1 MALRRPAAPRVRPD
15 RPGAPAP
22 AVPRTVLVTPAAS
35 APAPVAAAPVDE
47 PTAVEPTALAVA
59 PALPETER
67 APTPATPLGAAPA
80 PEQHPV
86 GPAPARSVPPRRTL
100 LLAGAAAAAVVGAVS
115 AGAALPRML
124 GPATSPF
131 SDVADGDAGLEAM
144 LWADD
149 TGVLP
154 AAGGAFSPEA
164 VVTRGEVA
172 AALHRFAGTPAVPL
186 EDVPVL
192 IVDLGEDPE
201 QASALLWLH
210 GRGALWGDA
219 ELKVHPEDPATREG
233 ASGML
238 AALLRPALAGIG
250 AVWPSGGADGSG
262 GAEGRDL
269 PAGLS
274 QDAAWLTNA
283 GMAPDGSTHW
293 QGEQAVTRAELAAV
307 LHRADGVIADA
318 LG

>member
-22 AVPRTVLVTPAAS
+22 AAARAGLVTPTAP
-35 APAPVAAAPVDE
+35 APAPVEA
-47 PTAVEPTALAVA
+47 PTAVQPPSPAAA
-59 PALPETER
+59 PALPEVQPGPIPA
-67 APTPATPLGAAPA
+67 APRTVAPA

-115 AGAALPRML
+115 AGAVLPRML
-124 GPATSPF
+124 GPASSPF

-219 ELKVHPEDPATREG
+219 ELKVHPDDPATREG

-262 GAEGRDL
+262 GTEGKDLSAE
-269 PAGLS
+269 LS
-274 QDAAWLTNA
+274 PDAAWLTSA

-307 LHRADGVIADA
+307 LHRADGVIANA

>member
-22 AVPRTVLVTPAAS
+22 AAARAVLATPTAP
-35 APAPVAAAPVDE
+35 APAPVEA
-47 PTAVEPTALAVA
+47 PTAVQPPSPAAA
-59 PALPETER
+59 PALPEVQPGPIPA
-67 APTPATPLGAAPA
+67 APRTVAPA

-115 AGAALPRML
+115 AGAVLPRML
-124 GPATSPF
+124 GPASSPF

-262 GAEGRDL
+262 GTEGKDL

>member
-22 AVPRTVLVTPAAS
+22 AAARAGLVTPTAP
-35 APAPVAAAPVDE
+35 APAPVEAPTTVQPPSPAA
-47 PTAVEPTALAVA
+47 A
-59 PALPETER
+59 PALPEVQPGPIPA
-67 APTPATPLGAAPA
+67 APRTVAPA

-154 AAGGAFSPEA
+154 AAGGAFSPDA

-219 ELKVHPEDPATREG
+219 ELKVHPDDPATREG

-262 GAEGRDL
+262 GTEGKDLSAE
-269 PAGLS
+269 LS
-274 QDAAWLTNA
+274 PDAAWLTSA

-307 LHRADGVIADA
+307 LHRADGVIASA

>member
-22 AVPRTVLVTPAAS
+22 AAARAGLVTPTAP

-186 EDVPVL
+186 EEVPVL
-192 IVDLGEDPE
+192 IVDLGEDQE

-262 GAEGRDL
+262 GTEGKDLSAE
-269 PAGLS
+269 LS
-274 QDAAWLTNA
+274 PDAAWLTSA

-293 QGEQAVTRAELAAV
+293 QGEQSVTRAELAAV
-307 LHRADGVIADA
+307 LHRADGVIASA

>member
-22 AVPRTVLVTPAAS
+22 AVPRTVLVTPTAP
-35 APAPVAAAPVDE
+35 APAPVEAPTTVQPPSPAA
-47 PTAVEPTALAVA
+47 A
-59 PALPETER
+59 PALPEVQPGPFPA
-67 APTPATPLGAAPA
+67 APRTLAPA

-115 AGAALPRML
+115 AGVVLPRML

-154 AAGGAFSPEA
+154 ATGGAFSPDA

-192 IVDLGEDPE
+192 IVDLGEDPA

-262 GAEGRDL
+262 GTEGKDL
-269 PAGLS
+269 PAELS
-274 QDAAWLTNA
+274 QDAAWLTSA
-283 GMAPDGSTHW
+283 GMAPDGSTPW

-307 LHRADGVIADA
+307 LHRADGVIAGA

>member
-22 AVPRTVLVTPAAS
+22 AAARAVLATPTAP
-35 APAPVAAAPVDE
+35 APAPVEAPTTVQPPSPAA
-47 PTAVEPTALAVA
+47 A
-59 PALPETER
+59 PALPEVQPGPIPA
-67 APTPATPLGAAPA
+67 APRTVAPA

-86 GPAPARSVPPRRTL
+86 NPAPARPAPPRRTL

-144 LWADD
+144 VWAEE

-154 AAGGAFSPEA
+154 AAGGAFSPDA

-192 IVDLGEDPE
+192 IVDLGEDPA

-262 GAEGRDL
+262 GTERKDLSAE
-269 PAGLS
+269 PS
-274 QDAAWLTNA
+274 PDAAWLTSA

-293 QGEQAVTRAELAAV
+293 QGEQSVTRAELAAV
-307 LHRADGVIADA
+307 LHRADGVIASA

>member
-22 AVPRTVLVTPAAS
+22 AAARAGLVTPTAP
-35 APAPVAAAPVDE
+35 APAPVEA
-47 PTAVEPTALAVA
+47 PTAVQPPSPAAA
-59 PALPETER
+59 PALPEVQ
-67 APTPATPLGAAPA
+67 PGPIPAAQRTVAPA

-115 AGAALPRML
+115 AGAVLPRML

-186 EDVPVL
+186 EEVPVL

-219 ELKVHPEDPATREG
+219 ELKVHPDDPATREG

-307 LHRADGVIADA
+307 LHRADGVIASA

>member
-22 AVPRTVLVTPAAS
+22 AAARAGLMTPTAP
-35 APAPVAAAPVDE
+35 APAPVEA
-47 PTAVEPTALAVA
+47 PTAVQPPSPAAA
-59 PALPETER
+59 PALPEVQPGPIPA
-67 APTPATPLGAAPA
+67 APRTVAPA

-219 ELKVHPEDPATREG
+219 ELKVHPDDPATREG

-262 GAEGRDL
+262 GTEGKDLSAE
-269 PAGLS
+269 LS
-274 QDAAWLTNA
+274 PDAAWLTSA

>member
-22 AVPRTVLVTPAAS
+22 AVPRTVLVTPTAP
-35 APAPVAAAPVDE
+35 APAPVEAPTTVQPPSPAA
-47 PTAVEPTALAVA
+47 A
-59 PALPETER
+59 PALPEVQPGPIPA
-67 APTPATPLGAAPA
+67 APRTVAPA

-86 GPAPARSVPPRRTL
+86 NPAPARPAPPRRTL

-115 AGAALPRML
+115 AGVVLPRVL

-262 GAEGRDL
+262 GTEGKDLSAE
-269 PAGLS
+269 LS
-274 QDAAWLTNA
+274 PDAAWLTSA

-307 LHRADGVIADA
+307 LHRADGVIASA

>member
-15 RPGAPAP
+15 RPAAPATAATRAVLATAAAPAP
-22 AVPRTVLVTPAAS
+22 APL
-35 APAPVAAAPVDE
+35 APAPVE
-47 PTAVEPTALAVA
+47 SPTTVEPPTLAAA
-59 PALPETER
+59 PALPEVQP
-67 APTPATPLGAAPA
+67 APFPAAPRTVAPA

-86 GPAPARSVPPRRTL
+86 SPAPARSVPPRRTL

-115 AGAALPRML
+115 AGVVLPRML

-144 LWADD
+144 VWAEE

-154 AAGGAFSPEA
+154 APGGAFSPDA

-192 IVDLGEDPE
+192 IVDLGEDPA

-250 AVWPSGGADGSG
+250 AVWPAGGADGPG
-262 GAEGRDL
+262 AAEGKDI
-269 PAGLS
+269 PGGIS
-274 QDAAWLTNA
+274 PDAAWLTSA
-283 GMAPDGSTHW
+283 GMAPDGSTPW

-307 LHRADGVIADA
+307 LHRADGVIAGA

>member
-22 AVPRTVLVTPAAS
+22 AAARAGLVTPTAP
-35 APAPVAAAPVDE
+35 APAPVEA
-47 PTAVEPTALAVA
+47 PTAVQPPSPAAA
-59 PALPETER
+59 PALPEVQPGPIPA
-67 APTPATPLGAAPA
+67 APRTVAPA

-86 GPAPARSVPPRRTL
+86 NPAPARPAPPRRTL

-115 AGAALPRML
+115 AGAVLPRML
-124 GPATSPF
+124 GPASSPF

-219 ELKVHPEDPATREG
+219 ELKVHPDDPATREG

-307 LHRADGVIADA
+307 LHRADGVIANA

>member
-22 AVPRTVLVTPAAS
+22 AAARAVLATPTAP
-35 APAPVAAAPVDE
+35 APAPVEAP
-47 PTAVEPTALAVA
+47 TTVEPPSPAAA
-59 PALPETER
+59 PALPEVQPGPIPA
-67 APTPATPLGAAPA
+67 APRTVAPA

-86 GPAPARSVPPRRTL
+86 NPAPARPAPPRRTL

-115 AGAALPRML
+115 AGAVLPRML
-124 GPATSPF
+124 GPASSPF

-186 EDVPVL
+186 EEVPVL

-307 LHRADGVIADA
+307 LHRADGVIANA

>member
-15 RPGAPAP
+15 RPGAPEH
-22 AVPRTVLVTPAAS
+22 AAS
-35 APAPVAAAPVDE
+35 DAHPAPEAAPEAAPAPV
-47 PTAVEPTALAVA
+47 
-59 PALPETER
+59 
-67 APTPATPLGAAPA
+67 PTPHVAVPEAAPA
-80 PEQHPV
+80 R
-86 GPAPARSVPPRRTL
+86 PAPPRRTVL
-100 LLAGAAAAAVVGAVS
+100 LVGAAAAAVVGAVS
-115 AGAALPRML
+115 AGIVLPRML

-131 SDVADGDAGLEAM
+131 SDVADGAAGLEAM
-144 LWADD
+144 VWADS

-154 AAGGAFSPEA
+154 ATGGAFSPDA

-219 ELKVHPEDPATREG
+219 ELKVHPGDPATREG
-233 ASGML
+233 ATGML

-250 AVWPSGGADGSG
+250 AVWTPDEADDAAS
-262 GAEGRDL
+262 L
-269 PAGLS
+269 P
-274 QDAAWLTNA
+274 QDAAWLTRA
-283 GMAPDGSTHW
+283 GMTPGAPEDW
-293 QGEQAVTRAELAAV
+293 QGEATVTRADLAAV

>member
-22 AVPRTVLVTPAAS
+22 AAARAGLVTPTAP
-35 APAPVAAAPVDE
+35 APAPVEA
-47 PTAVEPTALAVA
+47 PTAVQPPSPAAA
-59 PALPETER
+59 PALPEVQPGPIPA
-67 APTPATPLGAAPA
+67 APRTVAPA

-115 AGAALPRML
+115 AGAVLPRML
-124 GPATSPF
+124 GPASSPF

-262 GAEGRDL
+262 GTEGRDL
-269 PAGLS
+269 SAELS
-274 QDAAWLTNA
+274 PDAAWLTSA

-307 LHRADGVIADA
+307 LHRADGVIASA

>member
-22 AVPRTVLVTPAAS
+22 AAARAGLVTPTAP
-35 APAPVAAAPVDE
+35 APAPVEA
-47 PTAVEPTALAVA
+47 PTAVQPPSPAAA
-59 PALPETER
+59 PALPEVQPGPIPA
-67 APTPATPLGAAPA
+67 APRTVAPA

-186 EDVPVL
+186 EEVPVL

>member
-22 AVPRTVLVTPAAS
+22 AAARAGLVTPTAP
-35 APAPVAAAPVDE
+35 APAPVEAPTTVQPPSPAA
-47 PTAVEPTALAVA
+47 A
-59 PALPETER
+59 PALPEVQPGPIPA
-67 APTPATPLGAAPA
+67 APRTVAPA

-115 AGAALPRML
+115 AGAVLPRML
-124 GPATSPF
+124 GPASSPF

-186 EDVPVL
+186 EEVPVL

-262 GAEGRDL
+262 GTEGKDLSAE
-269 PAGLS
+269 LS
-274 QDAAWLTNA
+274 PDAAWLTSA
-283 GMAPDGSTHW
+283 GMAPDGSTPW

-307 LHRADGVIADA
+307 LHRADGVIAGA

>member
-1 MALRRPAAPRVRPD
+1 MALRRSAAPRVRPD

-22 AVPRTVLVTPAAS
+22 AAARAGLVTPTAP
-35 APAPVAAAPVDE
+35 APAPVEA
-47 PTAVEPTALAVA
+47 PTAVQPPSPAAA
-59 PALPETER
+59 PALPEVQPGPIPA
-67 APTPATPLGAAPA
+67 APRTVAPA

-115 AGAALPRML
+115 AGAVLPRML
-124 GPATSPF
+124 GPASSPF

-219 ELKVHPEDPATREG
+219 ELKVHPDDPATREG

-307 LHRADGVIADA
+307 LHRADGVIANA

>member
-1 MALRRPAAPRVRPD
+1 MALRRPAAPRLRPD

-22 AVPRTVLVTPAAS
+22 AAARAVLVTPT
-35 APAPVAAAPVDE
+35 APAPVPAGT
-47 PTAVEPTALAVA
+47 PTTVEPPSAAA
-59 PALPETER
+59 PALPEVQR
-67 APTPATPLGAAPA
+67 GPFPAAARTVARA
-80 PEQHPV
+80 PEQRPV

-100 LLAGAAAAAVVGAVS
+100 LLAGAAAAAVVGAIS
-115 AGAALPRML
+115 AGVVLPRVL

-144 LWADD
+144 LWADE

-164 VVTRGEVA
+164 VMTRGEVA

-192 IVDLGEDPE
+192 VVDLGEDPA

-250 AVWPSGGADGSG
+250 AVWPAGGADGPG
-262 GAEGRDL
+262 AAEGKDI
-269 PAGLS
+269 PGGIS
-274 QDAAWLTNA
+274 PDAAWLTSA
-283 GMAPDGSTHW
+283 GMAPEGSTHW

-307 LHRADGVIADA
+307 LHRADGVIAGA

>member
-22 AVPRTVLVTPAAS
+22 AAARAGLVTPTAP
-35 APAPVAAAPVDE
+35 APAPVEA
-47 PTAVEPTALAVA
+47 PTAVQPPSPAAA
-59 PALPETER
+59 PALPEVQPGPIPA
-67 APTPATPLGAAPA
+67 APRTVAPA

-115 AGAALPRML
+115 AGAVLPRML
-124 GPATSPF
+124 GPASSPF

-186 EDVPVL
+186 EEVPVL

-307 LHRADGVIADA
+307 LHRADGVIANA

>member
-22 AVPRTVLVTPAAS
+22 AAARAGLVTPTAP
-35 APAPVAAAPVDE
+35 APAPVEA
-47 PTAVEPTALAVA
+47 PTAVQPPSPAAA
-59 PALPETER
+59 PALPEVQPGPIPA
-67 APTPATPLGAAPA
+67 APRTVAPA

-115 AGAALPRML
+115 AGAVLPRML

-262 GAEGRDL
+262 GTEGKDLSAE
-269 PAGLS
+269 LS
-274 QDAAWLTNA
+274 PDAAWLTSA

-307 LHRADGVIADA
+307 LHRADGVIASA

>member
-22 AVPRTVLVTPAAS
+22 AAARAGLVTPTAP
-35 APAPVAAAPVDE
+35 APAPVEA
-47 PTAVEPTALAVA
+47 PTAVQPPSPAAA
-59 PALPETER
+59 PALPEVQPGPIPA
-67 APTPATPLGAAPA
+67 APRTVAPA

-115 AGAALPRML
+115 AGAVLPRML
-124 GPATSPF
+124 GPASSPF

-307 LHRADGVIADA
+307 LHRADGVIASA

>member
-22 AVPRTVLVTPAAS
+22 AAARAGLVTPTAP
-35 APAPVAAAPVDE
+35 APAPVEAPTTVQPPSPAA
-47 PTAVEPTALAVA
+47 A
-59 PALPETER
+59 PALPEVQPGPIPA
-67 APTPATPLGAAPA
+67 APRTVAPA

-219 ELKVHPEDPATREG
+219 ELKVHPDDPATREG

-262 GAEGRDL
+262 GTEGKDL

-274 QDAAWLTNA
+274 QDAAWLTSA

-293 QGEQAVTRAELAAV
+293 QGEQSVTRAELAAV
-307 LHRADGVIADA
+307 LHRADGVIASA

>member
-22 AVPRTVLVTPAAS
+22 AAARAVLATPTAP
-35 APAPVAAAPVDE
+35 APAPVEAP
-47 PTAVEPTALAVA
+47 TTVEPPSPAVA
-59 PALPETER
+59 PALPEVQPGPIPA
-67 APTPATPLGAAPA
+67 APRTVAPA

-86 GPAPARSVPPRRTL
+86 NPAPARPAPPRRTL

-219 ELKVHPEDPATREG
+219 ELKVHPDDPATREG

-262 GAEGRDL
+262 GTERKDLSAE
-269 PAGLS
+269 PS
-274 QDAAWLTNA
+274 PDAAWLTSA
-283 GMAPDGSTHW
+283 GMAPDGTTHW

-307 LHRADGVIADA
+307 LHRADGVIANA

>member
-22 AVPRTVLVTPAAS
+22 AAARAGLVTPTAP
-35 APAPVAAAPVDE
+35 APAPVEA
-47 PTAVEPTALAVA
+47 PTAVQPPSPAAA
-59 PALPETER
+59 PALPEVQPGPIPA
-67 APTPATPLGAAPA
+67 APRTVAPA

-86 GPAPARSVPPRRTL
+86 NPAPARPAPPRRTL

-115 AGAALPRML
+115 AGAVLPRML
-124 GPATSPF
+124 GPASSPF

-262 GAEGRDL
+262 GTEGKDLSAE
-269 PAGLS
+269 LS
-274 QDAAWLTNA
+274 PDAAWLTSA

-307 LHRADGVIADA
+307 LHRADGVIASA

>member
-22 AVPRTVLVTPAAS
+22 AAARAVLATPTAP
-35 APAPVAAAPVDE
+35 APAPVEA
-47 PTAVEPTALAVA
+47 PTAVQPPSPAAA
-59 PALPETER
+59 PALPEVQPGPIPA
-67 APTPATPLGAAPA
+67 APRTVAPA

-115 AGAALPRML
+115 AGVVLPRML

>member
-1 MALRRPAAPRVRPD
+1 MAMRRPAAPRVRPD

-22 AVPRTVLVTPAAS
+22 AVPRTVLVTPTAP
-35 APAPVAAAPVDE
+35 APAPVEAPTTVQPPSPAA
-47 PTAVEPTALAVA
+47 A
-59 PALPETER
+59 PALPEVQPGPIPA
-67 APTPATPLGAAPA
+67 APRTVAPA

-115 AGAALPRML
+115 AGAVLPRML
-124 GPATSPF
+124 GPASSPF

-219 ELKVHPEDPATREG
+219 ELKVHPDDPATREG

-262 GAEGRDL
+262 GAEGKDL

-307 LHRADGVIADA
+307 LHRADGVIAGA

>member
-22 AVPRTVLVTPAAS
+22 AAARAGLVTPTAP
-35 APAPVAAAPVDE
+35 APAPVEA
-47 PTAVEPTALAVA
+47 PTAVQPPSPAAA
-59 PALPETER
+59 PALPEVQPGPIPA
-67 APTPATPLGAAPA
+67 APRTVAPA

-115 AGAALPRML
+115 AGAVLPRML
-124 GPATSPF
+124 GPASSPF

-186 EDVPVL
+186 EEVPVL

-307 LHRADGVIADA
+307 LHRADGVIASA

>member
-35 APAPVAAAPVDE
+35 APAPVEA
-47 PTAVEPTALAVA
+47 PTAVQPPSPAAA
-59 PALPETER
+59 PALPEVQPGPIPA
-67 APTPATPLGAAPA
+67 APRTVAPA

-115 AGAALPRML
+115 AGAVLPRML
-124 GPATSPF
+124 GPASSPF

-186 EDVPVL
+186 EEVPVL

-307 LHRADGVIADA
+307 LHRADGVIANA

>member
-22 AVPRTVLVTPAAS
+22 AAARAGLVTPTAP
-35 APAPVAAAPVDE
+35 APAPVEA
-47 PTAVEPTALAVA
+47 PTAVQPPSPAAA
-59 PALPETER
+59 PALPEVQPGPIPA
-67 APTPATPLGAAPA
+67 APRTVAPA

-124 GPATSPF
+124 GPASSPF

-154 AAGGAFSPEA
+154 AAGGAFSPDA

-219 ELKVHPEDPATREG
+219 ELKVHPDDPATREG

-262 GAEGRDL
+262 GAEGKDL
-269 PAGLS
+269 SAELS
-274 QDAAWLTNA
+274 PDAAWLTSA
-283 GMAPDGSTHW
+283 GMAPDGTTHW

-307 LHRADGVIADA
+307 LHRADGVIASA

>member
-1 MALRRPAAPRVRPD
+1 VRPD
-15 RPGAPAP
+15 RPGAPATAATRAVLATAAAP
-22 AVPRTVLVTPAAS
+22 APAPL
-35 APAPVAAAPVDE
+35 APAPVE
-47 PTAVEPTALAVA
+47 SPTTVEPPTLAAA
-59 PALPETER
+59 PALPEVQP
-67 APTPATPLGAAPA
+67 APFPAAPRTVAPA
-80 PEQHPV
+80 PEQRPV
-86 GPAPARSVPPRRTL
+86 NPAPARPAPPRRTL

-115 AGAALPRML
+115 AGVVLPRML

-154 AAGGAFSPEA
+154 AAGGAFSPDA

-219 ELKVHPEDPATREG
+219 ELKVHPDDPATREG

-262 GAEGRDL
+262 GAEGKDL
-269 PAGLS
+269 PAGPS
-274 QDAAWLTNA
+274 QDAAWLTSA

-307 LHRADGVIADA
+307 LHRADGVIAGA

>member
-22 AVPRTVLVTPAAS
+22 AAARAVLVTPTAP
-35 APAPVAAAPVDE
+35 APAPVEAPTTVQPPSPAA
-47 PTAVEPTALAVA
+47 A
-59 PALPETER
+59 PALPEVQPGPIPA
-67 APTPATPLGAAPA
+67 APRTVAPA

-100 LLAGAAAAAVVGAVS
+100 LLAGAVVGAVS

-124 GPATSPF
+124 GPATNPF

-262 GAEGRDL
+262 GTEGKDLTAE
-269 PAGLS
+269 LS
-274 QDAAWLTNA
+274 PDAAWLTSA

-293 QGEQAVTRAELAAV
+293 QGEQSVTRAELAAV

-318 LG
+318 FG

>member
-22 AVPRTVLVTPAAS
+22 AAARAGLVTPTAP
-35 APAPVAAAPVDE
+35 APAPVEA
-47 PTAVEPTALAVA
+47 PTAVQPPSPAAA
-59 PALPETER
+59 PALPEVQPGPIPA
-67 APTPATPLGAAPA
+67 APRTVAPA

-115 AGAALPRML
+115 AGAVLPRML
-124 GPATSPF
+124 GPASSPF

-219 ELKVHPEDPATREG
+219 ELKVHPDDPATREG

-262 GAEGRDL
+262 GTEGKDLSAE
-269 PAGLS
+269 LS
-274 QDAAWLTNA
+274 PDAAWLTSA

-293 QGEQAVTRAELAAV
+293 QGEQSVTRAELAAV

>member
-22 AVPRTVLVTPAAS
+22 AAARAGLVTPTAP
-35 APAPVAAAPVDE
+35 APAPVEA
-47 PTAVEPTALAVA
+47 PTAVQPPSPAAA
-59 PALPETER
+59 PALPEVQPGPIPA
-67 APTPATPLGAAPA
+67 APRTVAPA

-115 AGAALPRML
+115 AGVVLPRML

-219 ELKVHPEDPATREG
+219 ELKVHPDDPATREG

-269 PAGLS
+269 PAELS
-274 QDAAWLTNA
+274 PDAAWLTSA

-307 LHRADGVIADA
+307 LHRADGVIASA

>member
-15 RPGAPAP
+15 RPGAPATAATRAVLATAAAP
-22 AVPRTVLVTPAAS
+22 APAPI
-35 APAPVAAAPVDE
+35 APAPVE
-47 PTAVEPTALAVA
+47 SPTTVEPPTLAAA
-59 PALPETER
+59 PALPEVQP
-67 APTPATPLGAAPA
+67 APFPAAPRTVAPA

-115 AGAALPRML
+115 AGVVLPRML

-186 EDVPVL
+186 EDVPAL

-219 ELKVHPEDPATREG
+219 ELKVHPDDPATREG

-250 AVWPSGGADGSG
+250 AVWPAGGADGPG
-262 GAEGRDL
+262 GAEGKDL
-269 PAGLS
+269 SAGLS
-274 QDAAWLTNA
+274 QDAAWLTSA

-307 LHRADGVIADA
+307 LHRADGVIAGA

>member
-22 AVPRTVLVTPAAS
+22 AVPRAVLVTPMAP
-35 APAPVAAAPVDE
+35 APAPVEAPTTVQPPSPAA
-47 PTAVEPTALAVA
+47 A
-59 PALPETER
+59 PALPEVQPGPFPA
-67 APTPATPLGAAPA
+67 APRTLAPA

-115 AGAALPRML
+115 AGVVLPRML

-144 LWADD
+144 VWAEE

-219 ELKVHPEDPATREG
+219 ELKVHPDDPATREG

-250 AVWPSGGADGSG
+250 AVWPAGGADGPG
-262 GAEGRDL
+262 GAEGKDRS
-269 PAGLS
+269 AGLS
-274 QDAAWLTNA
+274 QDAAWLTSA

-307 LHRADGVIADA
+307 LHRADGVIAGA

>member
-22 AVPRTVLVTPAAS
+22 AAARAGLVTPTAP
-35 APAPVAAAPVDE
+35 APAPVEAPTTVQPPSPAA
-47 PTAVEPTALAVA
+47 A
-59 PALPETER
+59 PALPEVQPGPIPA
-67 APTPATPLGAAPA
+67 APRTVAPA

-86 GPAPARSVPPRRTL
+86 TPAPARSVPPRRTL

-262 GAEGRDL
+262 GTEGKDLSAE
-269 PAGLS
+269 LS
-274 QDAAWLTNA
+274 PDAAWLTSA

-293 QGEQAVTRAELAAV
+293 QGEQSVTRAELAAV
-307 LHRADGVIADA
+307 LHRADGVIASA

>member
-22 AVPRTVLVTPAAS
+22 AAARAGLVTPTAP
-35 APAPVAAAPVDE
+35 APAPVEA
-47 PTAVEPTALAVA
+47 PTAVQPPSPAAA
-59 PALPETER
+59 PALPEVQPGPIPA
-67 APTPATPLGAAPA
+67 APRTVAPA

-115 AGAALPRML
+115 AGAVLPRML

-219 ELKVHPEDPATREG
+219 ELKVHPDDPATREG

-269 PAGLS
+269 PAELS
-274 QDAAWLTNA
+274 PDAAWLTSA

-307 LHRADGVIADA
+307 LHRADGVIASA

>member
-22 AVPRTVLVTPAAS
+22 AATRAVLVTPAAS
-35 APAPVAAAPVDE
+35 APEPVAAAPVDE
-47 PTAVEPTALAVA
+47 PTAVEPTALAAA
-59 PALPETER
+59 PALPEVQP
-67 APTPATPLGAAPA
+67 APFEAAPQTVAPA
-80 PEQHPV
+80 PEQRPV
-86 GPAPARSVPPRRTL
+86 GPAPARPAPPRRTL

-115 AGAALPRML
+115 AGVVLPRVL

-144 LWADD
+144 VWADV

-219 ELKVHPEDPATREG
+219 ELKVHPDDPATREG

-250 AVWPSGGADGSG
+250 AVWPAGGADGPG
-262 GAEGRDL
+262 AAEGKDI
-269 PAGLS
+269 PGGIS
-274 QDAAWLTNA
+274 PDAAWLTSA